1 MLFDLNSNDVVIVQS
16 NDIINSNQEQQIWL
30 GKKHGGSCKEICKKY
45 QAPRTVSGNRYAEG
59 QARCSKCDLF
69 LTPDGYIGDRKRCK
83 CCNSQ
88 VRTRPRN
95 SHVKENFFNEIQNQT
110 QNNMPDID
118 SSKKK
123 ESVYDEIEVGKKS
136 TPIYEQTDE
145 SVKTYY
151 EFKEFLD
158 HTMKLQSNYQLV
170 ILKELLEYGTLH
182 KGEIAESLAYFNN
195 KDSSNIDSVKPFLKV
210 PVYEI
215 LTDHNIVNV
224 NKDLNHIHH
233 YSLNVKLNEFQK
245 LHLLENLF
253 ERITNYNLE
262 HNIPDNEFPN
272 ADNMGC
278 INWSFSINK
287 KLLMGQTPQ
296 NTIPEKIIPQGPSLW
311 IWSVTPSNWEILKT
325 KNVWGSKIPKERISE
340 IVKSGDQIAFYV
352 IGTNSFKGVYE
363 LDGIWFDSPGKT
375 WDDDLES
382 TGELRYKSQIKI
394 KPILLGIALLSQL
407 YEKMDVFKGKTI
419 NIRNLVLQ
427 GSGGYP
433 SNNKRSLSKED
444 FIKIIDELKHHPES
458 IPQPIK
464 KTENLEMPQK
474 SSYPS
479 IESED
484 NSIISVKVNSQGIQ
498 ITELKEIKSEII
510 KKGQIL
516 SNDELIQFFGV
527 GNMGGI
533 RYSRK
538 NNILILC
545 STTSDDYHDVIDD
558 ASGLITYT
566 GEGREGNQ
574 EVSKGNSKIL
584 NSTNTQMLFFKE
596 KPQEPGVR
604 KRGALDNLYEFVGK
618 VNYLK
623 HYWKKES
630 GINGE
635 LRNVLKFVLEI
646 ES

>member
-1 MLFDLNSNDVVIVQS
+1 MLFDLSSGDAVIVRS
-16 NDIINSNQEQQIWL
+16 NDIINTNQDQQIWL
-30 GKKHGGSCKEICKKY
+30 SGKHGGSCKGICKKY
-45 QAPRTVSGNRYAEG
+45 QAPRTVSGNRYAQG

-69 LTPDGYIGDRKRCK
+69 LTQDGLVGDRKRCK

-95 SHVKENFFNEIQNQT
+95 SHAKQNFFNQVQNQT
-110 QNNMPDID
+110 QNIVPQIHSLKNEEFV
-118 SSKKK
+118 SN
-123 ESVYDEIEVGKKS
+123 EIEVGKKS

-151 EFKEFLD
+151 ELKEFLD
-158 HTMKLQSNYQLV
+158 DIMKLQSNYQLV
-170 ILKELLEYGTLH
+170 MLKELLEYGTLH

-195 KDSSNIDSVKPFLKV
+195 KDSSDIDSVKSFLQV
-210 PVYEI
+210 PVYEV
-215 LTDHNIVNV
+215 LTDHNIVNE
-224 NKDLNHIHH
+224 NKDLNHIYH

-245 LHLLENLF
+245 LHLLENLL

-278 INWSFSINK
+278 IDWSISTNK
-287 KLLMGQTPQ
+287 KSLMGQTPQ
-296 NTIPEKIIPQGPSLW
+296 NTISEKIIPQGPSLW

-325 KNVWGSKIPKERISE
+325 KKGWGSKIPKELISE
-340 IVKSGDQIAFYV
+340 VVKSGDQVAFYV
-352 IGTNSFKGVYE
+352 IGTNSFKGIYE
-363 LDGIWFDSPGKT
+363 LDGVWFDSPGKT

-394 KPILLGIALLSQL
+394 KPISLGIALLSQL
-407 YEKMDVFKGKTI
+407 YEKMDVFKGKTT

-444 FIKIIDELKHHPES
+444 FTKIIDELKHHPES
-458 IPQPIK
+458 IPQSIK
-464 KTENLEMPQK
+464 KTENLEMTQK
-474 SSYPS
+474 SSHLS
-479 IESED
+479 LESED

-510 KKGQIL
+510 KKGQIV
-516 SNDELIQFFGV
+516 SNDKLMQFFGV

-545 STTSDDYHDVIDD
+545 STASEDYHDVIDD

-574 EVSKGNSKIL
+574 EISKGNSRIV

-623 HYWKKES
+623 YYWKKES
-630 GINGE
+630 GNNGE
-635 LRNVLKFVLEI
+635 LRNVLKFVLEV